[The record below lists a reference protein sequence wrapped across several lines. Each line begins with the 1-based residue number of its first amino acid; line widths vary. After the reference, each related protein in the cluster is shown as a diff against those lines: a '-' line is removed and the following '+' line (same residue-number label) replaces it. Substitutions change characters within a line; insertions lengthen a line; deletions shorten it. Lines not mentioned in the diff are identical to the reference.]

1 MAPSPMKPTR
11 TTVDAIRAAPYRAAV
26 TSREELLFV
35 PQVAPYADGPAG
47 VHGVLEQAATA
58 TAQLADLHGLVLGAA
73 ADVRDLV
80 DGLLARARVLAL
92 FTICETPWNDAQRTT
107 IVRRV

>member
-26 TSREELLFV
+26 TFREELVFV

-47 VHGVLEQAATA
+47 VHGVLAQAATA
-58 TAQLADLHGLVLGAA
+58 TAQLADLHGLEPVATS
-73 ADVRDLV
+73 DVRDL
-80 DGLLARARVLAL
+80 DDALLARARVLAL
-92 FTICETPWNDAQRTT
+92 FTIGDTPW
-107 IVRRV
+107 